1 MKRPLLRYDSV
12 TAVAGHGFNM
22 IFLEN
27 PGCAAADGLLIGI
40 RTGVNVDK
48 IRTRDHAAPGR
59 SYNDHPHGR
68 ALIRSHRL

>member
-40 RTGVNVDK
+40 RTGVNR
-48 IRTRDHAAPGR
+48 IRSEHGITQHRAGHTMTTPTAAP
-59 SYNDHPHGR
+59 
-68 ALIRSHRL
+68 